1 MRNIHENLH
10 FEDRH
15 FPSAHK
21 VSAVCCL
28 MLLECLKCS
37 LNNMVL
43 CYDLSLRIGISTI
56 LFGFSRFP
64 LVFYGNMCVYDV
76 SGLCFTNKK
85 KSILSHAC

>member
-1 MRNIHENLH
+1 MHNIHENLH
-10 FEDRH
+10 IGGRH
-15 FPSAHK
+15 YRRHK

-28 MLLECLKCS
+28 TSLECLKCS

-43 CYDLSLRIGISTI
+43 CYDLSLCSKISTI
-56 LFGFSRFP
+56 LFGFSLLP

-76 SGLCFTNKK
+76 SDLCFTNKK